1 MTTKKCTKKPN
12 ISVKLLFC
20 LLNVLIFRH
29 SLRRRCRQI
38 LRSLYYI
45 WELSGVL
52 LELKKEIVTYE
63 YNDYSE
69 DDFLIQIFR
78 LFLLI
83 HLGPVVRVFKHLFF
97 TRISLLLLR
106 RLSFGSLW
114 VYVICQI
121 MTQGRLQLTS
131 WNLTSE
137 KYTDERFNWPEKLG
151 VFAVSIA
158 TWTIEYN
165 TKISLLLSLHKI
177 RSLDFPINLHTAYYS
192 YSLAFETLKF
202 LLFKLR

>member
-1 MTTKKCTKKPN
+1 MWANSPGAELLRTISKFTKRKIISSSLVHVFHKTWNQAFLRRGRKLTTKKCTKKRD

-52 LELKKEIVTYE
+52 LESKKEIFIYE

-69 DDFLIQIFR
+69 DNFLIQIFR

-83 HLGPVVRVFKHLFF
+83 HLGPVVRVFKYLFF
-97 TRISLLLLR
+97 KRINFSLLLLR
-106 RLSFGSLW
+106 WLNPVLA
-114 VYVICQI
+114 VC
-121 MTQGRLQLTS
+121 
-131 WNLTSE
+131 E
-137 KYTDERFNWPEKLG
+137 KT
-151 VFAVSIA
+151 V
-158 TWTIEYN
+158 
-165 TKISLLLSLHKI
+165 
-177 RSLDFPINLHTAYYS
+177 
-192 YSLAFETLKF
+192 KF
-202 LLFKLR
+202 RK

>member
-1 MTTKKCTKKPN
+1 MWYHFLSIFIVIIPTHLLCQMLANSPGAELLRTISKFTERKIISSSLVHVFHKTWNQAFLRRSRKATTKKCTKKRN

-83 HLGPVVRVFKHLFF
+83 HLGPAVRVF
-97 TRISLLLLR
+97 
-106 RLSFGSLW
+106 
-114 VYVICQI
+114 
-121 MTQGRLQLTS
+121 
-131 WNLTSE
+131 
-137 KYTDERFNWPEKLG
+137 
-151 VFAVSIA
+151 
-158 TWTIEYN
+158 
-165 TKISLLLSLHKI
+165 
-177 RSLDFPINLHTAYYS
+177 
-192 YSLAFETLKF
+192 
-202 LLFKLR
+202 